1 MVVMTWLNKIFR
13 IIVFGLYLQEVQGDL
28 GFQVAQVDPEDP
40 ANKIII
46 WITSMKNAHNT
57 A

>member
-1 MVVMTWLNKIFR
+1 MVSMTRLNEMFR
-13 IIVFGLYLQEVQGDL
+13 IIMFELYLQVVQGDL

-46 WITSMKNAHNT
+46 LITSMTNAHIR

>member
-1 MVVMTWLNKIFR
+1 MVIMTRLNEMFR
-13 IIVFGLYLQEVQGDL
+13 IIMFGLYLQEVQGDL

-40 ANKIII
+40 TNKIII
-46 WITSMKNAHNT
+46 LITSMTNAHIR

>member
-1 MVVMTWLNKIFR
+1 MVIMTRLNEMFR
-13 IIVFGLYLQEVQGDL
+13 IIMFGLYLQEVQGDL

-46 WITSMKNAHNT
+46 LRTSMFTLEPKL
-57 A
+57 

>member
-1 MVVMTWLNKIFR
+1 MTWLNEMLG
-13 IIVFGLYLQEVQGDL
+13 IIMFGLCLQEVQGDL

-46 WITSMKNAHNT
+46 LVTSMTNAHIT